1 MSGLENFE
9 TRLEQELTK
18 ALQRDSAPEGFAE
31 GVLARVREEETR
43 QPQFQPSWFAFLRQP
58 VFRLAA
64 TVVVFLVMIGGMAEY
79 RRYEQQKEAGQV
91 AKRQL
96 MEALRVT
103 GAKLHYARQKVNE
116 LEAQQYG
123 IDSEES
129 EKLQ

>member
-1 MSGLENFE
+1 
-9 TRLEQELTK
+9 
-18 ALQRDSAPEGFAE
+18 
-31 GVLARVREEETR
+31 
-43 QPQFQPSWFAFLRQP
+43 
-58 VFRLAA
+58 
-64 TVVVFLVMIGGMAEY
+64 MIGGMAEY

-103 GAKLHYARQKVNE
+103 GAKLHYAQQKVNE